1 MPKETKYRRKRL
13 LRVTTICAW
22 CAEHFE
28 SNREDAKTCSGRCRQ
43 RLSAFI
49 RELGWEPDNPPGPV
63 TASVAIGA
71 EVFGL
76 ILKEKRRREGAT
88 AYLKKTGELPPRD

>member
-1 MPKETKYRRKRL
+1 MTDSTKRKRQRPL
-13 LRVTTICAW
+13 KVTTICAW

-43 RLSAFI
+43 RLSAFV

-76 ILKEKRRREGAT
+76 ILKEKRRREEAS
-88 AYLKKTGELPPRD
+88 AYLAKTGELPPRD